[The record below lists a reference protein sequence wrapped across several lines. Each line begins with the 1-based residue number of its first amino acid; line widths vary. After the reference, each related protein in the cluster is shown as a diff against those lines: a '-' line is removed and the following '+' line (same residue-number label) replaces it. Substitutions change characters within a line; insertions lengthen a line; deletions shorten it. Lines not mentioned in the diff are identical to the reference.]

1 MEACPDS
8 EPLFRTV
15 DDAGIASSHGVE
27 RPSPETVLFARHN
40 DEAWAQ
46 DIGIVWLVRDGP
58 RFAEQDGNVE
68 AKVAPSHCTPREG
81 FETEENL
88 PTSPPKM
95 LEIHGPGDSTL
106 QASAERVPV
115 RVNPSSFYETITSLF
130 PAFSQVAGIPAKDS
144 PRIYE
149 YEPLTESR
157 TIRVLQLWPGTGNT
171 QIRCD
176 TQVIALG
183 EGFQYEALSY
193 TWGDQSTG
201 ALITFNGVL
210 LPIAHNLCSTLLHL
224 RLPDHPRML
233 WVDAVCINQVDLG
246 EKGVQVRLMRDIY
259 QDASKVVV
267 WLGPEGD
274 DSDTAMDFL
283 TGDVTAGCREA
294 EVPLDFDYFPDSD
307 TTSAS
312 SHPEHGAGTGD
323 EGKISAKAMDS
334 RVVQGGP
341 DTRGKHPSRLITEE
355 SETDRA
361 WAAVSALVERPW
373 WTRVWI
379 VQECVLPKRDP
390 TVQCG
395 HRIVSWKDLEKFKVV
410 NIDGTSDPGS
420 FPMSTRSAVRI
431 MYRTAG
437 LLLARQSFHENT
449 AMDLKLL
456 LQYDTLNS
464 ESTNPKDK
472 VYGLLGLTSER
483 CRASL
488 LPDYSKS
495 VTDVYMDTA
504 RYIIDSTGNL
514 NILSTNTNSPRAEDP
529 PLPSWVPDW
538 VLRASRPRALLYTG
552 IYSASRNY
560 RANITTGP
568 DPSILELK
576 GLPIDLISDISPVIH
591 HEDASGL
598 NLHGTIRRLYD
609 LVRSHITRRV
619 HNGRTLLD
627 LHLIQRTLAM
637 DPDPR
642 NSDQFWRTLVAD
654 SNRLPSMTFVSPAPD
669 HFAELFELFMFPP
682 NDTDPLPRR
691 IVDPDSFDN
700 VRIHWPRLTTPAA
713 STIPAAFMPFA
724 GQALRREKYLEP
736 LKAEIARVLGERRL
750 FVTKAGRLGI
760 GPPECRPGDIISVLS
775 GAEMPFVLR
784 GQHRSDGAV
793 RLIGES
799 YVHGVM
805 HGESMLMFPGPD
817 EGFEQH
823 MVDFKL
829 C

>member
-1 MEACPDS
+1 
-8 EPLFRTV
+8 
-15 DDAGIASSHGVE
+15 
-27 RPSPETVLFARHN
+27 
-40 DEAWAQ
+40 
-46 DIGIVWLVRDGP
+46 
-58 RFAEQDGNVE
+58 
-68 AKVAPSHCTPREG
+68 
-81 FETEENL
+81 
-88 PTSPPKM
+88 M
-95 LEIHGPGDSTL
+95 LGIHGPGDSPL
-106 QASAERVPV
+106 QASAQRISV
-115 RVNPSSFYETITSLF
+115 RIDPSSFYETITSWF
-130 PAFSQVAGIPAKDS
+130 PAFSKVAGIDAKNS
-144 PRIYE
+144 PQIYE
-149 YEPLTESR
+149 YKPLTESR
-157 TIRVLQLWPGTGNT
+157 NIRVLQLWPGTGNT

-176 TQVIALG
+176 TQVITLG

-210 LPIAHNLCSTLLHL
+210 LPIAHNLCTTLLHL
-224 RLPDHPRML
+224 RLLDRPRML
-233 WVDAVCINQVDLG
+233 WVDAVCINQLDHE
-246 EKGVQVRLMRDIY
+246 EKSVQVRLMRDIY
-259 QDASKVVV
+259 QDASEVVV
-267 WLGPEGD
+267 WLGPEED
-274 DSDTAMDFL
+274 DSNMAMDFL

-294 EVPLDFDYFPDSD
+294 EVPLDFEYFPDSD
-307 TTSAS
+307 IAPAS
-312 SHPEHGAGTGD
+312 THPEHGAGTED
-323 EGKISAKAMDS
+323 EGKIRAQIMDS
-334 RVVQGGP
+334 RVVQSRP
-341 DTRGKHPSRLITEE
+341 DTRIKHPSRPITEE
-355 SETDRA
+355 SETDRT
-361 WAAVSALVERPW
+361 WAAVFALVKRPW

-395 HRIVSWKDLEKFKVV
+395 HRTVSWKDFEKLKMV
-410 NIDGTSDPGS
+410 NIDGTSDPDS
-420 FPMSTRSAVRI
+420 FPVSTRSAVRI
-431 MYRTAG
+431 MYRISG

-449 AMDLKLL
+449 TMDLKLL

-464 ESTNPKDK
+464 EATNPKDK
-472 VYGLLGLTSER
+472 VYGLLGLTSED

-504 RYIIDSTGNL
+504 RYIINSTGSL
-514 NILSTNTNSPRAEDP
+514 NILSTNTNSRRVEEP

-538 VLRASRPRALLYTG
+538 CLRASRPRALLCSG
-552 IYSASRNY
+552 IYSASRSY

-568 DPSILELK
+568 DPYILELK
-576 GLPIDLISDISPVIH
+576 GLPVDLISDVSPVIH
-591 HEDASGL
+591 HQDALGPS
-598 NLHGTIRRLYD
+598 LHGTIRRLYE
-609 LVRSHITRRV
+609 LVRAAITRRV

-627 LHLIQRTLAM
+627 VHLIQRTLAM

-654 SNRLPSMTFVSPAPD
+654 SHRLPSMTFVSPAPD

-682 NDTDPLPRR
+682 DDADPLPRR
-691 IVDPDSFDN
+691 IVDPNSFDN
-700 VRIHWPRLTTPAA
+700 VRIDWPRLTTSAA
-713 STIPAAFMPFA
+713 STVPVNFMPLS

-760 GPPECRPGDIISVLS
+760 GPPECRPGDIVSVLL
-775 GAEMPFVLR
+775 GAEMPFLLR
-784 GQHRSDGAV
+784 GQDRSDGAL

-805 HGESMLMFPGPD
+805 HGEAMLMFPGPD

-823 MVDFKL
+823 MVTFKL